1 VLLYW
6 TLMALQDTSIDGPVD
21 PDTSEGLARSL
32 AFFCE
37 LFWGPSPELCTELF
51 DPGLDALSRST
62 ARWPDLSRGLASMAE
77 FCSTIGDRPAF
88 CQDLESAYVALFVS
102 GMGGV
107 PAPPYASCH
116 IDGDEF
122 MGEASSRM
130 RRRLAESGLAPAVA
144 GEPPDHLAI
153 ELEYLYF
160 LLTTEPPNAA
170 AFAREEMLP
179 WAGRLSDKVTAAE
192 DGSPERRFW
201 SLAGACL
208 VPLLEVIET
217 LRT

>member
-1 VLLYW
+1 
-6 TLMALQDTSIDGPVD
+6 MALQDTSMKVPVD
-21 PDTSEGLARSL
+21 PNSSEGLARSL

-62 ARWPDLSRGLASMAE
+62 ARWPDLSGGLASMAE
-77 FCSTIGDRPAF
+77 LCSSIEDRTDF

-116 IDGDEF
+116 IEGDEF
-122 MGEASSRM
+122 MGEAASRM

-160 LLTTEPPNAA
+160 LLTSDSSGAA
-170 AFAREEMLP
+170 PLFAREELLP
-179 WAGRLSDKVTAAE
+179 WAGRLRDKVTAAE
-192 DGSPERRFW
+192 DGSLERRFW
-201 SLAGACL
+201 SLACACL
-208 VPLLEVIET
+208 VPLLEAIET